1 MQRLPSSLT
10 YCAAEME
17 QFLLHRSACF
27 FFSQAC
33 MALIW
38 STVLPAETMTVLS
51 SSSRGTPPSAREF
64 QWAQS
69 LRVHVPQPAG
79 EATEAR
85 RLVLD
90 ISDALAVLAHANHK
104 VGVVP
109 RRSTHAAGCEGWQE
123 AAACLPLSSL
133 ILERMGHGRMPPGV
147 TVVARRWGGH
157 VAILDQV

>member
-1 MQRLPSSLT
+1 VLLLLAGVHGLDLVHGLAGGDDDRVEFIEQRD
-10 YCAAEME
+10 AA
-17 QFLLHRSACF
+17 FC
-27 FFSQAC
+27 
-33 MALIW
+33 
-38 STVLPAETMTVLS
+38 T
-51 SSSRGTPPSAREF
+51 
-64 QWAQS
+64 
-69 LRVHVPQPAG
+69 RVSMGSKASGFMFPNPQPAG

-90 ISDALAVLAHANHK
+90 ISDALAVLAHANYK